1 MGYSNAYRG
10 YSVKNGD
17 HHPGITM
24 HKIPVDGFIGLVFTI
39 GSIAIFVAGFPAFWY
54 VIALSVALGIAI
66 AVVLHFVH
74 SRKSKQSTASSILF
88 S

>member
-1 MGYSNAYRG
+1 MRS
-10 YSVKNGD
+10 SD

-24 HKIPVDGFIGLVFTI
+24 HKIPVDGGYIGLVFTI

-54 VIALSVALGIAI
+54 VIALSVVLGIGI
-66 AVVLHFVH
+66 ALVLRLISNKK
-74 SRKSKQSTASSILF
+74 SRQSTVSSLRL